1 MYNYYLKCIC
11 ILYTTERMK
20 IGHIIERATDFG
32 SSRSRKYFL
41 SFLLKIG
48 LYIIPA
54 VILGNFTD
62 ITVQKMET
70 SQLLGE
76 NTFYYILLQTLFIIS
91 TLYLFVI
98 LFQDYVSEFQD
109 TIAGSFFVVLYFG
122 MQTNYI
128 DMLKY
133 IMNDN

>member
-1 MYNYYLKCIC
+1 
-11 ILYTTERMK
+11 MK
-20 IGHIIERATDFG
+20 IGNIIERATDFG
-32 SSRSRKYFL
+32 SARSRKYFL

-62 ITVQKMET
+62 ITVQQMET

-91 TLYLFVI
+91 TLYIFVI

-133 IMNDN
+133 FMDYN